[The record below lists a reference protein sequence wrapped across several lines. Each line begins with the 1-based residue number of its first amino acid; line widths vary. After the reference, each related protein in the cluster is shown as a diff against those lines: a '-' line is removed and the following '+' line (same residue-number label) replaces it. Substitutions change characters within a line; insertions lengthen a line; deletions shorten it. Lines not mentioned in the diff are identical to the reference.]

1 MKINHLIKKLEIMK
15 RFIRL
20 LIIILFVH
28 GCSRDNE
35 DTLDRYFLG
44 EIVNFDLNCSTC
56 ILKFPNDSMTIKQ
69 AIGTS
74 RDNYYQTINLEKDT
88 FKINQ
93 RVLVKLRK
101 AEDNELRACIT
112 LFPSY
117 DYRNIYIIDF
127 KPDE

>member
-1 MKINHLIKKLEIMK
+1 MK
-15 RFIRL
+15 RFIGL
-20 LIIILFVH
+20 LTILLFVSS
-28 GCSRDNE
+28 CSKDNE
-35 DTLDRYFLG
+35 DTLDRYFVG

-56 ILKFPNDSMTIKQ
+56 ILKFPNDSITIKQ

-74 RDNYYQTINLEKDT
+74 SDNYYHTINLEKDT

-117 DYRNIYIIDF
+117 DYMNIYIIDF